1 MNALLEVWY
10 LGAYDFLRPAAGAVM
25 IDAGANVGLFSV
37 RASRWVGERG
47 RVIAIEPDAGSC
59 RLLTQNLA
67 RNSVHNVTVIQK
79 ALGDEESTRADAD
92 GGSRE
97 TTTLDRIMDELNLS
111 TVNAL
116 KMDIE
121 GAEGRALRA
130 ASRCLAK
137 VDKVVVETHT
147 PDLFGEVSHLLENS
161 GFVVSF
167 PPNSLLFA
175 TFLRNVIRNPAA
187 YLSAELG
194 RAARPWDL
202 TGGPATLLPLRW
214 ALERRQPAVMDSRS
228 PFKLVIGTRRPMA
241 VAPGLPTHHGVAN
254 ASRTASAGLSKAE
267 RAPLLVYPVSSS
279 PAELVSVVVRTKNS
293 AQTLE
298 RCLHSVAAQTYS
310 NIQVIIVDNHSADET
325 VEIAKRYTDRVLV
338 LGPERCHQSNAGAR
352 VSDGE
357 LVYFIDPDF
366 VLERHVIEEAVNQV
380 RAGADAVVIT
390 NRSDPSISFWAK
402 VRNLERD
409 CYVDDSEHVSA
420 RFLRRTV
427 FLSLGGYDEDLVAA
441 EDYDLQIRLRAGNY
455 RIGRVQATEWHIGEP
470 KSLREV
476 ASKHH
481 YYGTTLRSY
490 VAKHGPAD
498 NGKLLPFRRA
508 FARHWVDF
516 ACHPVLSTGFLIY
529 LTVKYGA
536 ALAGY
541 LSSPKRRARTEP
553 PALADQNP

>member
-167 PPNSLLFA
+167 PP
-175 TFLRNVIRNPAA
+175 
-187 YLSAELG
+187 
-194 RAARPWDL
+194 
-202 TGGPATLLPLRW
+202 
-214 ALERRQPAVMDSRS
+214 
-228 PFKLVIGTRRPMA
+228 
-241 VAPGLPTHHGVAN
+241 
-254 ASRTASAGLSKAE
+254 
-267 RAPLLVYPVSSS
+267 
-279 PAELVSVVVRTKNS
+279 
-293 AQTLE
+293 
-298 RCLHSVAAQTYS
+298 
-310 NIQVIIVDNHSADET
+310 
-325 VEIAKRYTDRVLV
+325 
-338 LGPERCHQSNAGAR
+338 
-352 VSDGE
+352 
-357 LVYFIDPDF
+357 
-366 VLERHVIEEAVNQV
+366 
-380 RAGADAVVIT
+380 
-390 NRSDPSISFWAK
+390 
-402 VRNLERD
+402 
-409 CYVDDSEHVSA
+409 
-420 RFLRRTV
+420 
-427 FLSLGGYDEDLVAA
+427 
-441 EDYDLQIRLRAGNY
+441 
-455 RIGRVQATEWHIGEP
+455 
-470 KSLREV
+470 
-476 ASKHH
+476 
-481 YYGTTLRSY
+481 
-490 VAKHGPAD
+490 
-498 NGKLLPFRRA
+498 
-508 FARHWVDF
+508 
-516 ACHPVLSTGFLIY
+516 
-529 LTVKYGA
+529 
-536 ALAGY
+536 
-541 LSSPKRRARTEP
+541 
-553 PALADQNP
+553 